1 MNGSLRQMSLVPV
14 SGEGESPAW
23 SNAWGSEHG
32 HCSAEHSVPGVA
44 ALGGSLLLIDY
55 VGAAV
60 LEVLEAVSAWVWF
73 V

>member
-23 SNAWGSEHG
+23 SSAWGSEHG

-44 ALGGSLLLIDY
+44 ALGGSLLLIDD
-55 VGAAV
+55 GAAV
-60 LEVLEAVSAWVWF
+60 LEVLKAVSAWVWLI
-73 V
+73 